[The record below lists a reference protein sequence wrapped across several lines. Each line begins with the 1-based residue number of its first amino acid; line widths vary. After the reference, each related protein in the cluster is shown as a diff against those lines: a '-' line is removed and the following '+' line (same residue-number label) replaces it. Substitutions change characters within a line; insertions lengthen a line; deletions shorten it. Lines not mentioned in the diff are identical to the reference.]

1 MVAKMNKG
9 NEQSS
14 GGGRGVLRQAR
25 KSFSTAFGKK
35 SNNSEAMTSPLAGAS
50 GESAMSPEAS
60 ASSLVREAMS
70 SPATEAAPAADELAE
85 PEAAGSGAAPTP
97 EGPSMAVSSMAELL
111 QNFKEQTGDEV
122 QLSPVQT
129 DVGTFRARLSIF
141 QAKEK
146 ADPNPAPKITRTSF
160 IGLESPMSPKS
171 SPLVAPPVSAMERE
185 PAGMNRPRG
194 TSEVTEDVGGSLK
207 DRISLFNQ
215 KSADESEL
223 IAAVSQVALD
233 PPKSPKSPAGKP
245 KGRARGKSEAMIKRV
260 SFFEPPKPE

>member
-1 MVAKMNKG
+1 MNKG
-9 NEQSS
+9 KEQSS
-14 GGGRGVLRQAR
+14 GGGRGMLRQAR
-25 KSFSTAFGKK
+25 KSFSAAFGKK
-35 SNNSEAMTSPLAGAS
+35 ANHSEAMTSPMAGAS
-50 GESAMSPEAS
+50 EESAMSPEAS
-60 ASSLVREAMS
+60 ASNLVREAMA
-70 SPATEAAPAADELAE
+70 SPATEAAQAADEPAG

-97 EGPSMAVSSMAELL
+97 EGPSKAVGSMAELL
-111 QNFKEQTGDEV
+111 QNFKDQTGDEV

-185 PAGMNRPRG
+185 GPAGMNRPRG

-223 IAAVSQVALD
+223 VAAVSEVVLD
-233 PPKSPKSPAGKP
+233 SPKSPKSPAGKL

-260 SFFEPPKPE
+260 SFFEAPKPE